1 MIRPTCS
8 QKRREIKESRVVLLQ
23 GAVDFD
29 FSLSSSFSIPF
40 LCFFFFCFF
49 CSFFLVGCN
58 QYTNKAFSRCYLSF
72 SLLFSTVGEERQI
85 QRCGTAPRGI
95 LQRKEDDCPLY
106 GGAATAP
113 PLPGVCVRCAEG
125 VANLSSPSGRF
136 PVRP

>member
-72 SLLFSTVGEERQI
+72 SLLFFHCRRRKTNTKVWNCPAWNFTAKRRRLSVIR
-85 QRCGTAPRGI
+85 RCSNRPPPPGCV
-95 LQRKEDDCPLY
+95 CPLCR
-106 GGAATAP
+106 G
-113 PLPGVCVRCAEG
+113 CCEFIKSER
-125 VANLSSPSGRF
+125 
-136 PVRP
+136 